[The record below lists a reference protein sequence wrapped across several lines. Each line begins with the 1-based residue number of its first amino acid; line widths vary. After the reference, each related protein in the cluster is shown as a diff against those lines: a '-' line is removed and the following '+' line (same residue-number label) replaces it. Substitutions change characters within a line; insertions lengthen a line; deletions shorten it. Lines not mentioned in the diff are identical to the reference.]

1 MISHNDP
8 KFVFLHLPKNAGSS
22 VTKALARHIGVQREE
37 LRYGQNKFIYARN
50 LHKFIDDPESYF
62 IFSVIRNPWDRVV
75 SYFHYLQQIRQPPY
89 NLDKNVKFADWVK
102 GKGFRGLQ
110 TQMSQLS
117 DVFPCNV
124 STKVNYV
131 ARLENLTE
139 EWQAICDG
147 MGIEC
152 ELMHDKKSKHRDY
165 TEYYDDETKD
175 IIYRNYK
182 DDVDCLA
189 YYFGDNR

>member
-1 MISHNDP
+1 MISHKDP

-22 VTKALARHIGVQREE
+22 VTKALARYIGVQREE

-50 LHKFIDDPESYF
+50 LHNFISDPESYY

-75 SYFHYLQQIRQPPY
+75 SYFHYLQQIRQPPH
-89 NLDKNVKFADWVK
+89 NLGKDIKFKDWVK
-102 GKGFRGLQ
+102 GKGFKGLQ

-117 DVFPCNV
+117 DQFPCNI
-124 STKVNYV
+124 STSINYV
-131 ARLENLTE
+131 ARLESLSE
-139 EWQAICDG
+139 DWSSICQG

-152 ELMHDKKSKHRDY
+152 ELMHDKKSSHRDY
-165 TEYYDDETKD
+165 TDYYDDETKD
-175 IIYRNYK
+175 IVYRNYK
-182 DDVDCLA
+182 DDVDCLS